1 MSSNGLSMPNGNTTD
16 GERQPPRPRRKET
29 VGAAVN
35 EGEKA
40 IILRG
45 LRQCGWAQSE
55 GVREVLLAHAE
66 SVAVRDAVADHHA
79 SVRPAA

>member
-1 MSSNGLSMPNGNTTD
+1 M
-16 GERQPPRPRRKET
+16 
-29 VGAAVN
+29 N

-66 SVAVRDAVADHHA
+66 SVAVRDAVADHRA
-79 SVRPAA
+79 SIQPAA